1 MSTVAGSSTGTG
13 GVGRRAAGRG
23 AFFSESATL
32 GRIASRPA
40 RMLKIHETNGTT
52 VHLDAD
58 ADGLTLVLA
67 DGRFPLPKG
76 SLAAVLRRFG
86 SPFDP
91 AQPVMEIGTLQMPEG
106 VLRHV
111 RHKDTWDVIARDWLV
126 LDDRCALATTV
137 AGALEHLGR
146 ANRVD

>member
-1 MSTVAGSSTGTG
+1 
-13 GVGRRAAGRG
+13 
-23 AFFSESATL
+23 
-32 GRIASRPA
+32 
-40 RMLKIHETNGTT
+40 MLKIHETNGTSI
-52 VHLDAD
+52 HLDAE
-58 ADGLTLVLA
+58 ADGMALVLP
-67 DGRFPLPKG
+67 DGRFPLPAG
-76 SLAAVLRRFG
+76 SLAAVLKRFG

-91 AQPVMEIGTLQMPEG
+91 GQPVMEIGSLVVPEG

-126 LDDRCALATTV
+126 LGDRCALATTV